1 MVQSIIDST
10 IEIVKRHGSHHHI
23 NEKYGYIIFGLS
35 VLFLIVRYTSLTLYE
50 KAWKNSRRSTTRLK
64 LVQIPLF
71 YNIAIITSITIL
83 ILFFNLHVTE
93 FKIHVKRAGRLSYC
107 LIPLDLVLSFR
118 PAILPID
125 NYLDTL
131 KLHKW
136 VSRLMLLLA
145 TFHSIGYLTI
155 WATADEYEKL
165 FRPLNFLGFFVFIF
179 TTVLF
184 VVNWKPV
191 RNLAYNVF
199 YLFHNITVIVFVF
212 LIAIHARPGV
222 FPYTFLNFILLL
234 SQLVVKLKS
243 IKTSVTI
250 KDIISNDNSDLK
262 IVKISKEHLPE
273 NFNSASHLRLS
284 YNIGTLSFWIFP
296 SHPYTIASN
305 DNSINNMDSDN
316 NDTFSLIIRET
327 KFKVNLGDYYSIQ
340 SIFKSSLSPNFFN
353 TADNIVI
360 VCGGSGISFGLP
372 VYNYFRYKNS
382 NENKDY
388 KIKLIWLTS
397 NKNNLFILDALKIKG
412 IEVFITNESNGSTS
426 TSSGF
431 SSLNNYEIDDSN
443 NVELQ
448 DLSNPFNEEQETG
461 NDNEDDDH
469 FDLGSLEDS
478 NNSKTNNSNYSI
490 NQNKIHIGKRPNL
503 ENIISKNLDQTID
516 YANKWILSCGP
527 QSLNNNCESIAYEL
541 NSRFFCETYAM

>member
-35 VLFLIVRYTSLTLYE
+35 VLFLVFRYTSLTLYE
-50 KAWKNSRRSTTRLK
+50 KAWKNSRRSTTRLN

-71 YNIAIITSITIL
+71 YNIAIITLITIL
-83 ILFFNLHVTE
+83 ILFFDLHVTE
-93 FKIHVKRAGRLSYC
+93 FRIHVKRAGRLSYC

-136 VSRLMLLLA
+136 ISRLMLLLA
-145 TFHSIGYLTI
+145 TFHSIGYLI
-155 WATADEYEKL
+155 MWATADEYEKL

-191 RNLAYNVF
+191 RNLVYNVF

-234 SQLVVKLKS
+234 SQLVVKIKS

-250 KDIISNDNSDLK
+250 KDIVSNDNSDLK
-262 IVKISKEHLPE
+262 IVKISKEYLPE
-273 NFNSASHLRLS
+273 TFNSASHLRLS
-284 YNIGTLSFWIFP
+284 YNIGTLSFWVFP

-305 DNSINNMDSDN
+305 DKSINNTDSDD

-327 KFKVNLGDYYSIQ
+327 HFKLNLGDYYSIQ

-372 VYNYFRYKNS
+372 VYNYFKFKNL
-382 NENKDY
+382 NENKDF

-397 NKNNLFILDALKIKG
+397 NKNNLFILDDLKIKG
-412 IEVFITNESNGSTS
+412 VEVFVTNETNGSS
-426 TSSGF
+426 SSSGF
-431 SSLNNYEIDDSN
+431 SSINNYEIDDNN

-448 DLSNPFNEEQETG
+448 DLSNPFNEEQEIG
-461 NDNEDDDH
+461 NDNEDDEH
-469 FDLGSLEDS
+469 FDIGSLEETD
-478 NNSKTNNSNYSI
+478 NSNKNSNSYSI

-503 ENIISKNLDQTID
+503 KNKISQNLDQTID
-516 YANKWILSCGP
+516 YANKWLLSCGP
-527 QSLNNNCESIAYEL
+527 QSLNQDCESIANEL
-541 NSRFFCETYAM
+541 NSRFFSETYAM